1 MLIRLSVPAALAVPL
16 ADVKLALRI
25 DFDDDDDRLESLI
38 LAETQRYEDFTG
50 RIMAP
55 VDLEYRFD
63 RWGDPLCIP
72 VAPVREVTE
81 VVYLDSANVEQTVSA
96 SDWYSLTTDEGVEV
110 WFNDTFSIPTLTT
123 RGQAVRVRFR
133 AGYDQPNASGSGDDP
148 ELASNAVDR
157 INIIRMVQCIYDL
170 DELMPDIEMIR
181 TMGNRRIFR

>member
-1 MLIRLSVPAALAVPL
+1 MLIRLSAPAGLAVPL

-38 LAETQRYEDFTG
+38 AAETQRYEDFTG

-55 VDLEYRFD
+55 VDMEYRFD

-110 WFNDTFSIPTLTT
+110 WFNDTFSSPTLTT
-123 RGQAVRVRFR
+123 RGQAVRVRFT
-133 AGYDQPNASGSGDDP
+133 AGYDQPGASGSGDDP
-148 ELASNAVDR
+148 ELASNAIDR
-157 INIIRMVQCIYDL
+157 INIIRMVQHIYDT
-170 DELMPDIEMIR
+170 DEIMPGDEMR
-181 TMGNRRIFR
+181 LTMGTRRIFR